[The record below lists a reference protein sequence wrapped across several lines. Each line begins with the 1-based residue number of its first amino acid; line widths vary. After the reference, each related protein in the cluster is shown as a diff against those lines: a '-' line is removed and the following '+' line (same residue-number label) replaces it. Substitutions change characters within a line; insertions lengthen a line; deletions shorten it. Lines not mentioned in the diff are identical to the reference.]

1 MADDEGLMCLKIVTI
16 HVKNWWFVI
25 RISYNLTDLMIRD
38 PHDAR
43 RYQEHVSRDEDI
55 SASETE
61 ITRAWEKV
69 MIAWREY

>member
-1 MADDEGLMCLKIVTI
+1 MWFAVADDEGLVCLRIVTI

-25 RISYNLTDLMIRD
+25 RISCNPKLMIRD

-43 RYQEHVSRDEDI
+43 RYQKHVSRDEDI

-61 ITRAWEKV
+61 IARAWEKV
-69 MIAWREY
+69 MIA